1 MFKNLLKLIIIAPLL
16 LAFQCDDEMESTIR
30 FNDFNVNITPQ
41 SSFSINDT
49 IWLNGI
55 ISSKVY
61 DIAINDSIF
70 YDIPQGDVLSI
81 MKFIE
86 PTQSSNC
93 KDAIDK
99 FELINEVGEISF
111 LPICENAQ
119 MTVHSEISID
129 NLSYRY
135 RIGLKALVTGDF
147 VISWQNSTIDN
158 ENRNEY
164 IIENYPIE
172 YHQNQIGFDKCGNV
186 SWRYLNE
193 SEREYYFSVE

>member
-1 MFKNLLKLIIIAPLL
+1 M
-16 LAFQCDDEMESTIR
+16 AFQCDDEIESTIV
-30 FNDFNVNITPQ
+30 FNNYNVNITPQ

-49 IWLNGI
+49 IWLNGNV
-55 ISSKVY
+55 SSNVY
-61 DIAINDSIF
+61 DLAINDSIF
-70 YDIPQGDVLSI
+70 YDRSQGDVFSI

-93 KDAIDK
+93 RDAIDK
-99 FELINEVGEISF
+99 FKLIKEVGGITF

-119 MTVHSEISID
+119 MTVHSEITID
-129 NLSYRY
+129 NLSYKY
-135 RIGLKALVTGDF
+135 RIGLKALIAGDY

-164 IIENYPIE
+164 IIDNYPLE
-172 YHQNQIGFDKCGNV
+172 NHPNQIGFNKCGNV
-186 SWRYLNE
+186 SWRDLNE